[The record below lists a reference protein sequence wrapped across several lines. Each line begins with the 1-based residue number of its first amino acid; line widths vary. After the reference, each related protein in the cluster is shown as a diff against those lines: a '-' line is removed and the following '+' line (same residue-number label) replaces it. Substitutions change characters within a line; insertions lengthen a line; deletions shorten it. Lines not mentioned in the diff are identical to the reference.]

1 MHRRD
6 IFALSMITPFGFAWL
21 GGSADAQEK
30 SFKQLLVGTWMLVA
44 CEAVARD
51 GTKSP
56 LVTGDHP
63 AGQYIF
69 TDDGHFSFQETA
81 ELSKVVSDDR
91 MKTTPSEDKAVVQG
105 SIAYY
110 GTYTVNDADKT
121 IAVHIERSSFPNL
134 NGTDGKRIVTTLS
147 ADEMSYVNPRPMA
160 RGTINCTFKRAKQRS
175 DLHGE

>member
-1 MHRRD
+1 MHRREL
-6 IFALSMITPFGFAWL
+6 FALSLITLLGLAWL
-21 GGSADAQEK
+21 GDGAVAQEK
-30 SFKQLLVGTWMLVA
+30 SFKEQLVGTWMLVA

-51 GTKSP
+51 GSKSP
-56 LVTGDHP
+56 LVMGDHP

-69 TDDGHFSFQETA
+69 TDDGHFSFQATA

-91 MKTTPSEDKAVVQG
+91 MKTTPTEDKAVVQG

-110 GTYTVNDADKT
+110 GTYTVNDADRT

-147 ADEMSYVNPRPMA
+147 ADKMSYVNPRAMA
-160 RGTINCTFKRAKQRS
+160 RGTINCTFKRAEERS
-175 DLHGE
+175 SLNGR